1 MLIAFA
7 TLVAG
12 LIGQPDTTVLLGQ
25 AERDLTGDGRAET
38 LRVVGVGR
46 TVDSLDL
53 TFTIAAD
60 DSVIFSIRLAPL
72 TRMVRFDAGRRLVT
86 PREHQARLVEFAG
99 WFFDSTKFMSPSAFV
114 DDLQRATQGRVAEIP
129 RVADRDRHSQERRH
143 GSAIW
148 EEIRTSPVTIFTF
161 SAGGDAL
168 TAIGWSRHSRRFYRL
183 LECC

>member
-7 TLVAG
+7 ALVAG
-12 LIGQPDTTVLLGQ
+12 LINQPDTTVLLGQ
-25 AERDLTGDGRAET
+25 AERDLTGDGRAEV

-46 TVDSLDL
+46 TLDSLDL

-60 DSVIFSIRLAPL
+60 DSVLFSMPLAPL
-72 TRMVRFDAGRRLVT
+72 TRMAGFDAGRRVVST
-86 PREHQARLVEFAG
+86 KEHLARIAAFAG
-99 WFFDSTKFMSPSAFV
+99 WFFDSTKFMSPGAFV
-114 DDLQRATQGRVAEIP
+114 DDLRRAAPGRIAEIP
-129 RVADRDRHSQERRH
+129 SVADRDRHSQERRR

-168 TAIGWSRHSRRFYRL
+168 TAIGWSRSSRRFYRL